1 MYLLPQ
7 SDLLYYRAF
16 QYGNQILP
24 VNSVH
29 WFIILIYHLH
39 EAVARRVA
47 FLMEIKRMILIMHH
61 LHLTVILRHENIDVS
76 IERVS
81 IVSGTDYLRDSLSLA
96 PHVVEIRQEVEFV
109 KTVDRQHSTSSLS
122 TRSRNP

>member
-1 MYLLPQ
+1 MNLLPQ

-29 WFIILIYHLH
+29 WFVILIYHLH

-81 IVSGTDYLRDSLSLA
+81 IVAGTDNLRDSLSLA
-96 PHVVEIRQEVEFV
+96 PHVVKIRQEVEFV

>member
-1 MYLLPQ
+1 MNLLPQ

-81 IVSGTDYLRDSLSLA
+81 IVAGTDNLRDSLSLA
-96 PHVVEIRQEVEFV
+96 PHVVKIRQEVEFV

>member
-1 MYLLPQ
+1 MHLPPQ

-81 IVSGTDYLRDSLSLA
+81 IVAGTDNLRDSLSLA
-96 PHVVEIRQEVEFV
+96 PHVVKIRQEVEFV

>member
-47 FLMEIKRMILIMHH
+47 FPMEIKRMILIMHH

-81 IVSGTDYLRDSLSLA
+81 IVAGTDNLRDSLSLA
-96 PHVVEIRQEVEFV
+96 PHVVKIRQEVEFV

>member
-1 MYLLPQ
+1 MNLLPQ

-29 WFIILIYHLH
+29 WFVILIYHLH
-39 EAVARRVA
+39 EAVVRRVA

-81 IVSGTDYLRDSLSLA
+81 IVAGTDNLRDSLSLA
-96 PHVVEIRQEVEFV
+96 PHVVKIRQEVEFV

>member
-1 MYLLPQ
+1 MNLLPQ

-81 IVSGTDYLRDSLSLA
+81 IVAGTDNLRDSLSLA

>member
-81 IVSGTDYLRDSLSLA
+81 IVAGTDNLLDSLGLA

>member
-47 FLMEIKRMILIMHH
+47 FLMEIKRMILIMYH

-81 IVSGTDYLRDSLSLA
+81 IVAGTDNLRDSLSLA
-96 PHVVEIRQEVEFV
+96 PHVVKIRQEVEFV

>member
-1 MYLLPQ
+1 MIFLPQ
-7 SDLLYYRAF
+7 SDLFYYRAF

-29 WFIILIYHLH
+29 WFVILIYHLH
-39 EAVARRVA
+39 EAVVRRVA

-61 LHLTVILRHENIDVS
+61 LHLTVILRHENIDVA

-81 IVSGTDYLRDSLSLA
+81 IVAGTDNLRDSLSLA
-96 PHVVEIRQEVEFV
+96 PHVVKIRQEVEFV

>member
-29 WFIILIYHLH
+29 WFIILIYNLH

-81 IVSGTDYLRDSLSLA
+81 IVAGTDNLRDSLSLA
-96 PHVVEIRQEVEFV
+96 PHVVKIRQEVEFV

>member
-81 IVSGTDYLRDSLSLA
+81 IVAGTDNLRDSLSLA

>member
-1 MYLLPQ
+1 MNSLPQ

-81 IVSGTDYLRDSLSLA
+81 IVAGTDNLRDSLSLA
-96 PHVVEIRQEVEFV
+96 PHVVKIRQEVEFV

>member
-81 IVSGTDYLRDSLSLA
+81 IVAGTDNLRDSLSLA

-109 KTVDRQHSTSSLS
+109 KAVDRQHSTSSLS

>member
-1 MYLLPQ
+1 MFFLPQ

-81 IVSGTDYLRDSLSLA
+81 IVAGTDNLRDSLSLA
-96 PHVVEIRQEVEFV
+96 PHVVKIRQEVEFV

>member
-1 MYLLPQ
+1 MNLLPQ

-29 WFIILIYHLH
+29 WFIILIYNLH

-61 LHLTVILRHENIDVS
+61 LHLTVILRHENIDVA

-81 IVSGTDYLRDSLSLA
+81 IVSGTDYLRDSLGLA
-96 PHVVEIRQEVEFV
+96 PHVV
-109 KTVDRQHSTSSLS
+109 
-122 TRSRNP
+122 

>member
-1 MYLLPQ
+1 MDLLPQ

-16 QYGNQILP
+16 QYGNQSVP
-24 VNSVH
+24 VDSVH

-81 IVSGTDYLRDSLSLA
+81 IVAGTDNLRDSLSLA
-96 PHVVEIRQEVEFV
+96 PHVVKIRQEVEFV

>member
-96 PHVVEIRQEVEFV
+96 PHVVKIRQEVEFV

>member
-81 IVSGTDYLRDSLSLA
+81 IVAGTDNLRDSLSLA
-96 PHVVEIRQEVEFV
+96 PHVVKIRQEVEFV
-109 KTVDRQHSTSSLS
+109 KAVDRQHSTSSLS

>member
-1 MYLLPQ
+1 MIFLPQ

-81 IVSGTDYLRDSLSLA
+81 IVAGTDNLRDSLSLA
-96 PHVVEIRQEVEFV
+96 PHVVKIRQEVEFV

>member
-1 MYLLPQ
+1 MIFLPQ

-61 LHLTVILRHENIDVS
+61 LHLTVILRHKNIDVS
-76 IERVS
+76 VERVS
-81 IVSGTDYLRDSLSLA
+81 IVSGADYLRDSLSLA
-96 PHVVEIRQEVEFV
+96 PHVVKIRQEVEFV

>member
-1 MYLLPQ
+1 MNLLPQ

-24 VNSVH
+24 INSVH

-39 EAVARRVA
+39 KAVARRVA

-81 IVSGTDYLRDSLSLA
+81 IVSGTDYLRDSLGLA

>member
-1 MYLLPQ
+1 MIFLPQ
-7 SDLLYYRAF
+7 SDLFYYRAF

-81 IVSGTDYLRDSLSLA
+81 IVAGTDNLRDSLSLA
-96 PHVVEIRQEVEFV
+96 PHVVKIRQEVEFV

>member
-29 WFIILIYHLH
+29 WFIILIYHLP

-81 IVSGTDYLRDSLSLA
+81 IVAGTDNLRDSLSLA
-96 PHVVEIRQEVEFV
+96 PHVVKIRQEVEFV

>member
-29 WFIILIYHLH
+29 WFVILIYHLH
-39 EAVARRVA
+39 EAVVRRVA

-81 IVSGTDYLRDSLSLA
+81 IVAGTDNLRDSLSLA
-96 PHVVEIRQEVEFV
+96 PHVVKIRQEVEFV

>member
-1 MYLLPQ
+1 MNSLPQ

-81 IVSGTDYLRDSLSLA
+81 IVAGTDNLRDSLSLA
-96 PHVVEIRQEVEFV
+96 PHVVKIRQEVEFA

>member
-81 IVSGTDYLRDSLSLA
+81 IVAGTDNLRDSLGLA
-96 PHVVEIRQEVEFV
+96 PHVVKIRQEVEFM

>member
-1 MYLLPQ
+1 MNFSPH
-7 SDLLYYRAF
+7 SDLLYYWAF

-81 IVSGTDYLRDSLSLA
+81 IVAGTDNLRDSLSLA
-96 PHVVEIRQEVEFV
+96 PHVVKIRQEVEFV

>member
-1 MYLLPQ
+1 MNLLPQ

-61 LHLTVILRHENIDVS
+61 LHLTVILRHENIDVA

-81 IVSGTDYLRDSLSLA
+81 IVSGTDYLRDSLGLA

>member
-81 IVSGTDYLRDSLSLA
+81 IVAGTDNLRDSLSLA
-96 PHVVEIRQEVEFV
+96 PHVVKIRQEVEFV

>member
-24 VNSVH
+24 VNSIH

-81 IVSGTDYLRDSLSLA
+81 IVAGTDNLRDSLSLA
-96 PHVVEIRQEVEFV
+96 PHVVKIRQEVEFV

>member
-7 SDLLYYRAF
+7 SDLFYYRAF

-81 IVSGTDYLRDSLSLA
+81 IVAGTDNLRDSLSLA
-96 PHVVEIRQEVEFV
+96 PHVVKIRQEVEFV

>member
-1 MYLLPQ
+1 MNLLPQ

-61 LHLTVILRHENIDVS
+61 LHLTVILRHENIDVA

-81 IVSGTDYLRDSLSLA
+81 IVAGTDNLRDSLSLA
-96 PHVVEIRQEVEFV
+96 PHVVKIRQEVEFV

>member
-81 IVSGTDYLRDSLSLA
+81 IVAGTDNLRDSLGLA
-96 PHVVEIRQEVEFV
+96 PHVVKIRQEVEFV

>member
-1 MYLLPQ
+1 MNSLPQ

-29 WFIILIYHLH
+29 WFIILIYNLH

-81 IVSGTDYLRDSLSLA
+81 IVAGTDNLRDSLSLA
-96 PHVVEIRQEVEFV
+96 PHVVKIRQEVEFV

>member
-1 MYLLPQ
+1 MSFLPQ

-81 IVSGTDYLRDSLSLA
+81 IVAGTDNLRDSLSLA
-96 PHVVEIRQEVEFV
+96 PHVVKIRQEVEFV

>member
-1 MYLLPQ
+1 
-7 SDLLYYRAF
+7 
-16 QYGNQILP
+16 
-24 VNSVH
+24 
-29 WFIILIYHLH
+29 
-39 EAVARRVA
+39 
-47 FLMEIKRMILIMHH
+47 MHH

-81 IVSGTDYLRDSLSLA
+81 IVSGADYLRDSLSLA